1 MKSNVLIKDR
11 STSGI
16 NMKAYQIDLIGTT
29 CIVFADNPP
38 AAKMATMLA
47 ARDAGY
53 NPSFSGIRCKR
64 AKWFDSA
71 TELNG
76 KPPKEKR
83 TYLKEGLIVG
93 LTAPTPASPTPAP
106 SDIPHKPCR

>member
-1 MKSNVLIKDR
+1 
-11 STSGI
+11 
-16 NMKAYQIDLIGTT
+16 MKAYQTDLIGTT

-64 AKWFDSA
+64 AKWFDTC
-71 TELNG
+71 TELSG
-76 KPPKEKR
+76 KPVKAKF
-83 TYLKEGLIVG
+83 TYSKEGLIVG
-93 LTAPTPASPTPAP
+93 LTAPTHASPT
-106 SDIPHKPCR
+106 SEQGK